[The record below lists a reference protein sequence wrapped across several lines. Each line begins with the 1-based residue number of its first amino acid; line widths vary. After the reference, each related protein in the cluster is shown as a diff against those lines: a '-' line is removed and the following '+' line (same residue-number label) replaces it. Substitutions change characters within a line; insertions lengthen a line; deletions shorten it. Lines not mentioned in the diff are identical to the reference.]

1 VKEIPDA
8 VLSESPR
15 LFWDVDTRA
24 LDPEAH
30 EDFILGRVLTE
41 GSWEAIGALRAE
53 VGDDALRT
61 FVIRAPHRLTA
72 RARRFFEVV
81 LSIPEGTCTQKRFR
95 PSSEQLFR
103 R

>member
-1 VKEIPDA
+1 VKGIPSE
-8 VLSESPR
+8 VLSESQR
-15 LFWDVDTRA
+15 LFWDVDVRA

-41 GSWEAIGALRAE
+41 GSWEAIHAVRAALGDEALRA
-53 VGDDALRT
+53 

-72 RARRFFEVV
+72 RARRFYEVV

-95 PSSEQLFR
+95 RSSEPLFKH
-103 R
+103 